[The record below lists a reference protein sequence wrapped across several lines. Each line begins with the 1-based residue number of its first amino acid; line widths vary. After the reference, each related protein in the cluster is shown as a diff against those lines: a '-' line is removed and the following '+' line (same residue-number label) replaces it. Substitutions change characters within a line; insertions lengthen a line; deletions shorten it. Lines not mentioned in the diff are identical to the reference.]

1 MTRKRSILIIYSEL
15 YYKIKLQ
22 ALVNTA
28 MNEEPKSLTQLELNT
43 HQLRHYQ
50 WIRADCWINESPEVQ
65 EEVLKVYDAEHNSDD
80 DEEEND
86 DDENKCN
93 EDEKSLLK
101 CIRQQE

>member
-1 MTRKRSILIIYSEL
+1 
-15 YYKIKLQ
+15 
-22 ALVNTA
+22 

-50 WIRADCWINESPEVQ
+50 RIHANCWVNESPEVQ

-86 DDENKCN
+86 DNKTKVMKMRRVYLYAS
-93 EDEKSLLK
+93 KSKLSLFK
-101 CIRQQE
+101 CDLFKHILIY